1 LLTTARVDEAG
12 RFLLGL
18 QATLGFLEA
27 LPGCIPLPNFPGCQI
42 RQRFGQRG
50 PTTALPEDGLYLEW
64 TQGSIVEGRLPDATR
79 QPGFPAVLM
88 TTANGNPGISS
99 EEGHQSGNLIRFSI
113 RLTIAVE
120 GYFSVC
126 RINRRHVN
134 PAPQGLGFFWGL
146 EIAGPQESLA
156 ASGPFAGL
164 PFAENERIENPTVGL
179 LE

>member
-1 LLTTARVDEAG
+1 LLTTACVDEAG

-27 LPGCIPLPNFPGCQI
+27 LPGCIPLSNFPRCQV

-50 PTTALPEDGLYLEW
+50 PTAALPEDGLYLEW
-64 TQGSIVEGRLPDATR
+64 TQGSIVEGRLSDATR
-79 QPGFPAVLM
+79 QPRFPAVLM
-88 TTANGNPGISS
+88 TTANGNSGISG

-126 RINRRHVN
+126 RIHRRHVN

-156 ASGPFAGL
+156 AGGPFAGL